1 MIIMDLH
8 NHTTWSDGKNT
19 IDELIKHAILI
30 GINVLGFS
38 DHFNNLKPSIPF
50 DHLEYYINE
59 LDEYKEKYKNRIT
72 ILKALE
78 IDLSNYPKCFTGL
91 NLDLIKKL
99 DYVLIE
105 YIEELLPDLE
115 LEHFGKLLNKLSIPV
130 GLAHTDLVSLFKKCK
145 NNQGIDNI
153 YQFLQKYK
161 IFYEINVNKAYGFFN
176 EVLYNNSNP
185 EIADLKQKI
194 KQYNIKVSVGS
205 DCHSLNYFS
214 EDKLFIGN
222 AIAKILNKNTLPF

>member
-72 ILKALE
+72 ILKSLE
-78 IDLSNYPKCFTGL
+78 I
-91 NLDLIKKL
+91 
-99 DYVLIE
+99 
-105 YIEELLPDLE
+105 
-115 LEHFGKLLNKLSIPV
+115 
-130 GLAHTDLVSLFKKCK
+130 LF
-145 NNQGIDNI
+145 N
-153 YQFLQKYK
+153 
-161 IFYEINVNKAYGFFN
+161 
-176 EVLYNNSNP
+176 
-185 EIADLKQKI
+185 
-194 KQYNIKVSVGS
+194 
-205 DCHSLNYFS
+205 
-214 EDKLFIGN
+214 
-222 AIAKILNKNTLPF
+222 